1 MLNSYKKKIKRSNEK
16 ISESKKLIYIYI
28 YIYIYIC
35 MYVCMYVEREREHF
49 ANPSS
54 MNLICNYIYI
64 FRYKEVV
71 FYPLIRVDYSNT
83 PYS

>member
-1 MLNSYKKKIKRSNEK
+1 MLNSYKKKLRDPMKRLVKGQNW
-16 ISESKKLIYIYI
+16 

-35 MYVCMYVEREREHF
+35 VCVCMYVHIEREREHF

>member
-1 MLNSYKKKIKRSNEK
+1 MLNSYKKKFKRSNEEV
-16 ISESKKLIYIYI
+16 SERTKLIYM
-28 YIYIYIC
+28 C
-35 MYVCMYVEREREHF
+35 VCVCTYRERESEHF

-71 FYPLIRVDYSNT
+71 FLP
-83 PYS
+83 

>member
-1 MLNSYKKKIKRSNEK
+1 
-16 ISESKKLIYIYI
+16 
-28 YIYIYIC
+28 
-35 MYVCMYVEREREHF
+35 MYVCMYVCREREREREHF